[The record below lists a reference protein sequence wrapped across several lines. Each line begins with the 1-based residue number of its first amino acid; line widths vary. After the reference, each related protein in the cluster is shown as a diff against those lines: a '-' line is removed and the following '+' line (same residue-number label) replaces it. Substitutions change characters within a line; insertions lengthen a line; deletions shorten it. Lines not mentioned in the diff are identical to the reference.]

1 MGRSFMRGISRLL
14 LAGAIGVCAVQTAGP
29 AAAQQKLS
37 IWWTKGFYEAEDKA
51 LRDVIDRFQKK
62 TGTQVELSLFATE
75 DSITKA
81 VSAVEAG
88 SPPDVGFGTTYDF
101 RTTGR
106 WAFEGKLEEVSDVVD
121 SMKGDFL
128 PIAYESVYLLNKAA
142 GKRGVYAVPI
152 EQQTMHFFY

>member
-1 MGRSFMRGISRLL
+1 MQAISRLL
-14 LAGAIGVCAVQTAGP
+14 LAGAVAVSAFQAAGP
-29 AAAQQKLS
+29 AQAQQKLT
-37 IWWTKGFYEAEDKA
+37 IWWTKGFYESEDKA

-101 RTTGR
+101 RPTGR
-106 WAFEGKLEEVSDVVD
+106 WAYEGKLEDVSAVVD
-121 SMKGDFL
+121 PLKAEFL

-152 EQQTMHFFY
+152 EQQTMHFFYWEDM